1 MRKSGIIFLILLLIG
16 GGIYLFV
23 SKYEINIGSFRWMF
37 SKEHALLRELT
48 VSFLED
54 IQFKDFDTAATYHN
68 EEDQKD
74 VDIPKLIERLFKIKP
89 ELLDIMKFEI
99 TDVHVDS
106 SGKRARVKT
115 HTTVKI
121 LNTDELKEPDLVFY
135 WQKENGQWR
144 MKLESSLQNP

>member
-37 SKEHALLRELT
+37 SKEHAILRELT
-48 VSFLED
+48 TSFLED
-54 IQFKDFDTAATYHN
+54 IQFKDFDTAASYHN
-68 EEDQKD
+68 EEEQRE
-74 VDIPKLIERLFKIKP
+74 VDIPTLIERLFKIKP

-99 TDVHVDS
+99 TDVHIDS
-106 SGKRARVKT
+106 SGNRARVKT